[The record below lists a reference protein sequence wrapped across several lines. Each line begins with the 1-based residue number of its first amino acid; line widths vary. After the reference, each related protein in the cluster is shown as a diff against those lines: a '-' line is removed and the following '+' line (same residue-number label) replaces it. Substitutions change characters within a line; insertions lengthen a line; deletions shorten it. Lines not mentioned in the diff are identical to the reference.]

1 MKKIILTAIV
11 FASVSIM
18 TDAAFAN
25 SISIKANTDKVANNK
40 EKEMSIVPDRAS
52 GEAMVRFKSAKAGTA
67 SITVLDETGKIVL
80 QQTNQLTN
88 GINNLP
94 VVNSL
99 KLNEGTYT
107 IQLVTNNQT
116 FSSRFILWK

>member
-18 TDAAFAN
+18 TDAAFAH
-25 SISIKANTDKVANNK
+25 SISITTNTDKVVVNK

-52 GEAMVRFKSAKAGTA
+52 GETMVRFKSAKAGTA
-67 SITVLDETGKIVL
+67 TITVLDETGKIVL
-80 QQTNQLTN
+80 QQTNQLSN